1 MLYMKLLPDDHHDHM
16 VCLDT
21 GKVIEFH
28 DEIIEKRQ
36 ESIANEM
43 GYEIV
48 DHSMV
53 LYVKPIK

>member
-1 MLYMKLLPDDHHDHM
+1 LE
-16 VCLDT
+16 T
-21 GKVIEFH
+21 GAVIEFH

-36 ESIANEM
+36 EAIAHER